1 MIRPALILLC
11 TFLFFHTQQSLAQD
25 AYSAALIPADLKN
38 RANTIVREMN
48 MVVNMHSTDNVTM
61 AVKLV
66 ITVLNKTGEEK
77 AGLALY
83 YNKNT
88 AIKSI
93 KGLIL
98 DAYGK
103 QISKFSQSNFEDQS
117 AVSDF
122 SLFEDDRVKQF
133 MPSSVNYPFTVV
145 YEYEIKSKQNMLIPA
160 WYPAPYPDQSVE
172 SSSYTFTCK
181 PEDAIRIKA
190 VNYQGQPEITEG
202 KDFKSQTWKIKNCLA
217 FKPEPY
223 APNPDTY
230 RTYVKIA
237 PVNFNYYGYKGSYH
251 NWEELG
257 KWIYTDLVKSRQV
270 LTPDIEEEVRTL
282 VQGIDNDKDKA
293 RKIYD
298 YVQKKTRYIS
308 VQVGIG
314 GNQPMPATEVQRL
327 SYGDC
332 KALVNYTQSL
342 LKAVNIPSYYCV
354 VNAGSLKK
362 SMDPNFASMDQGNH
376 IILCLPLKN
385 DTTWLECTD
394 QHIPFGFLG
403 TFTDDRLVLACT
415 ETGGQLLRTPVL
427 SPEMNLLKRKATLEL
442 TDQGNIAGALET
454 RFSGA
459 QYDNYSGLINEPLKE
474 QLKQLKTTYD
484 IDNID
489 FSNLKLSQDKG
500 DSPLTR
506 ESVDLTIA
514 NYAPKS
520 ANHVYLILNLFNKVK
535 SIPESRNRTLPLYIN
550 RGYTDEDEL
559 TFKLPAG
566 MADQISPKTF
576 LINSA
581 FGSYQVTAQ
590 KQEGKLIYK
599 RKFVLNSGTYPAAQ
613 YKDFAAFM
621 SNVSSADQTKLIF
634 NTELTKN

>member
-1 MIRPALILLC
+1 MIKPVIILLS
-11 TFLFFHTQQSLAQD
+11 TFLLFHTQHSTAQD

-38 RANTIVREMN
+38 RANTVVREMST
-48 MVVNMHSTDNVTM
+48 VVNMHSTDNVTM
-61 AVKLV
+61 AVKMV
-66 ITVLNKTGEEK
+66 ITILNKTGEEK
-77 AGLALY
+77 AGIALY

-88 AIKSI
+88 SIKSI

-98 DAYGK
+98 DAFGK
-103 QISKFSQSNFEDQS
+103 QISKFNQGNFEDQS

-122 SLFEDDRVKQF
+122 SLFEDDRVKSF
-133 MPSSVNYPFTVV
+133 MPSSINYPYTVV
-145 YEYEIKSKQNMLIPA
+145 YEYEIRSKQNMLIPA
-160 WYPAPYPDQSVE
+160 WYPASYPDQSVE

-181 PEDAIRIKA
+181 PEDVIRIKA

-202 KDFKSQTWKIKNCLA
+202 KDFKSQTWKVKNCVA

-257 KWIYTDLVKSRQV
+257 KWIYTDLVKSRQA
-270 LTPDIEEEVRTL
+270 LTPDIEEEVRTM

-342 LKAVNIPSYYCV
+342 LKAVNIPSYYCIV
-354 VNAGSLKK
+354 YAGSLKK
-362 SMDPNFASMDQGNH
+362 SMDPDFASMDQGNH

-415 ETGGQLLRTPVL
+415 ETGGKLLRTPVL
-427 SPEMNLLKRKATLEL
+427 SSEMNLLKRKATLEL

-454 RFSGA
+454 RFSGS
-459 QYDNYSGLINEPLKE
+459 QYDNYSGLINESLKE

-489 FSNLKLSQDKG
+489 FSNLKLSQEKG

-520 ANHVYLILNLFNKVK
+520 ANHVYLILNLFNKIK

-566 MADQISPKTF
+566 MTEQISPKTV

-581 FGSYQVTAQ
+581 FGSYLVTAQ
-590 KQEGKLIYK
+590 KQDGKLVYK

-634 NTELTKN
+634 KSDLTKD